1 MKHLVF
7 LIFICCAIAC
17 EQKKPSG
24 TTSQEETVNFQFE
37 KTPAL
42 YNSLKIQLENGISV
56 LVDGS
61 FDAELYKYGKNDL
74 EVTFPLVK
82 EILQKKG
89 YQFPA
94 EQDFI
99 ARVQKIFGRT
109 IDPKLPTSFLYVQI
123 ENPCEKQINYY
134 RNDKSVD
141 ITPYSYYLSK
151 KEHFITELYA
161 IPELIY

>member
-1 MKHLVF
+1 M
-7 LIFICCAIAC
+7 AC

-24 TTSQEETVNFQFE
+24 TTPQEETINFQFE

-42 YNSLKIQLENGISV
+42 YNCLKIQLENGISV
-56 LVDGS
+56 LVDSS

-89 YQFPA
+89 YQFPT

-109 IDPKLPTSFLYVQI
+109 IDPKLPFFLVCANR
-123 ENPCEKQINYY
+123 NP
-134 RNDKSVD
+134 
-141 ITPYSYYLSK
+141 L
-151 KEHFITELYA
+151 
-161 IPELIY
+161 

>member
-1 MKHLVF
+1 MKNLVF

-24 TTSQEETVNFQFE
+24 TTSQEETINFQFE

-42 YNSLKIQLENGISV
+42 YNCLKAQLENGISV

-94 EQDFI
+94 EQETLNYLLLSCMCKSKTLV
-99 ARVQKIFGRT
+99 RSKSTT
-109 IDPKLPTSFLYVQI
+109 IEMTS
-123 ENPCEKQINYY
+123 
-134 RNDKSVD
+134 R
-141 ITPYSYYLSK
+141 
-151 KEHFITELYA
+151 
-161 IPELIY
+161 